1 MNHLYGLTGLRVRAF
16 EIQNEDTTKVNEF
29 LEEYDGN
36 IVDIAAVPMALGMTK
51 IIVTYKAVES

>member
-16 EIQNEDTTKVNEF
+16 EIQHEDVSAVNEF

-36 IVDIAAVPMALGMTK
+36 IVDVAAVPMALGVTK